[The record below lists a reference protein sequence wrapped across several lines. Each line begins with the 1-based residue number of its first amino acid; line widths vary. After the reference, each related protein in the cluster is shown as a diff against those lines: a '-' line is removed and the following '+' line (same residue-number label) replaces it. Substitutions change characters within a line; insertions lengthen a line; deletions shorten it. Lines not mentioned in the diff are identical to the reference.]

1 MLLYHYLNKS
11 EIFKCMLILVKALTG
26 ERRLETDLGPLGC
39 VREKNKLVLTLVPLQ
54 LGEAANC
61 SCLDYFHY
69 NLIPE
74 F

>member
-1 MLLYHYLNKS
+1 MLLHHYLNKS

-26 ERRLETDLGPLGC
+26 ERRLETDLQPLVC
-39 VREKNKLVLTLVPLQ
+39 LSEENKLVLTLVPLQ